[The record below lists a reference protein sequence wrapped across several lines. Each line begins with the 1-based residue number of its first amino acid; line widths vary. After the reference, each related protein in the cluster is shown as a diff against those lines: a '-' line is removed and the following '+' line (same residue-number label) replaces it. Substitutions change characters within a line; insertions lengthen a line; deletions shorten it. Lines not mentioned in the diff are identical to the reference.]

1 MLYFEI
7 TKRLSLIN
15 NRLYMLQDLH
25 IVLNEEIG
33 NLHDVYLEWII
44 IWLIAVYLVVEF
56 YDILVH
62 EILAP

>member
-1 MLYFEI
+1 
-7 TKRLSLIN
+7 LSLIN

-44 IWLIAVYLVVEF
+44 IWLIVVYLVVEF